1 MKNNE
6 IMINNNAFTANVVNT
21 AKFAMISDT
30 ETKSFAKK
38 VALAM
43 SAEDTAKGAQAYFIN
58 QIHKRIAANDTVENI
73 KKLGDEKPCKNLP
86 EFCARYFGLS
96 RSQSFNLSRAG
107 SYLKVTETDTG
118 KVVYTDVFTDD
129 FATPNFSNTVLIR
142 FADFI
147 GDTKDRDSEKAQ
159 AAKLRWSFVKGLV
172 DSGKINPSM
181 SVNEI
186 MTIVRGTDGGQTT
199 AKESGKAD
207 SGKADSGKAD
217 SGKTD
222 SGKAD
227 SGKAEKKD
235 SMLSIEI
242 SEKSAIALKLEM
254 VKFTEKAKREE
265 LPMMYALIERI
276 NELLK

>member
-1 MKNNE
+1 MKQE
-6 IMINNNAFTANVVNT
+6 LTITNNAFTASVVDT
-21 AKFAMISDT
+21 AKFAMISDA
-30 ETKSFAKK
+30 ETKTFAKK
-38 VALAM
+38 VATAM
-43 SAEDTAKGAQAYFIN
+43 TAEDTARGAQAYFIN

-107 SYLKVTETDTG
+107 SYLKVTETDDG
-118 KVVYTDVFTDD
+118 KVAYTDIFTNDYS
-129 FATPNFSNTVLIR
+129 TPNFSNTVLIR

-147 GDTKDRDSEKAQ
+147 GDTKDKDTKKAEES
-159 AAKLRWSFVKGLV
+159 KLRFSFVKELV
-172 DSGKINPSM
+172 NSGKINPTM

-199 AKESGKAD
+199 AKNSGKAE
-207 SGKADSGKAD
+207 
-217 SGKTD
+217 
-222 SGKAD
+222 

-235 SMLSIEI
+235 NMLSIEI

-254 VKFTEKAKREE
+254 IKFTEKAKREE
-265 LPMMYALIERI
+265 LPMMWALVERI

>member
-1 MKNNE
+1 M
-6 IMINNNAFTANVVNT
+6 
-21 AKFAMISDT
+21 
-30 ETKSFAKK
+30 
-38 VALAM
+38 
-43 SAEDTAKGAQAYFIN
+43 
-58 QIHKRIAANDTVENI
+58 
-73 KKLGDEKPCKNLP
+73 
-86 EFCARYFGLS
+86 
-96 RSQSFNLSRAG
+96 
-107 SYLKVTETDTG
+107 KVTETDTG
-118 KVVYTDVFTDD
+118 KVVYTDVFTND
-129 FATPNFSNTVLIR
+129 FTTPNFSNTVLIR

-159 AAKLRWSFVKGLV
+159 AAKLRWSFVKSLV
-172 DSGKINPSM
+172 DSGKIAPNM

-199 AKESGKAD
+199 AKDSGKAD

-217 SGKTD
+217 SGKADSGKAD

-254 VKFTEKAKREE
+254 IKFTEKAKREE